1 MSEFFI
7 GYVAQTPPQLRSF
20 LRKVVSTVLTLVVLL
35 SLVLLKAQ
43 KPFAAA
49 SFQYN
54 RDIELEGAIQARPY
68 PVLLVTR
75 PGETAAGEAVSTYP
89 LVAPGKRGA
98 DAMIAPFLERQVRLR
113 GKLIFRDDLT
123 MVEILPGSIAPV
135 TGSSQA
141 DAPVDLGP
149 ATLTGE
155 IVDTKCYTGV
165 MNPGRGKVHRE
176 CAARCLSGGIPPG
189 FLARA
194 PGELESRVYLLMA
207 ADGTALPRQVL
218 LDRVG
223 ESITLTGRRLKTGG
237 LLQFRVQP
245 DALQRGYK
253 TTGSL

>member
-7 GYVAQTPPQLRSF
+7 AYVAQTPPQLRRF
-20 LRKVVSTVLTLVVLL
+20 LRKVVSTLLTLVVLVA
-35 SLVLLKAQ
+35 LVLLKAQ

-49 SFQYN
+49 SFEYN
-54 RDIELEGAIQARPY
+54 HDTELEGAIQARPY

-75 PGETAAGEAVSTYP
+75 PGETAPGDAVSTYP
-89 LVAPGKRGA
+89 LVAPGKHGA
-98 DAMIAPFLERQVRLR
+98 DAMVAPFLGRQVRLR
-113 GKLIFRDDLT
+113 GKLIFRDGLT
-123 MVEILPGSIAPV
+123 MIEVLPGSITPV
-135 TGSSQA
+135 AGSSQA
-141 DAPVDLGP
+141 DPPVDLGP

-194 PGELESRVYLLMA
+194 PGEDSTVYLLTA
-207 ADGTALPRQVL
+207 ADGTALPRQLL
-218 LDRVG
+218 LDRIG

-237 LLQFRVQP
+237 IFQFRVQP
-245 DALQRGYK
+245 DALERHHK
-253 TTGSL
+253 TN